1 MPRTELPFSS
11 RGGDQRPI
19 PITLGMT
26 KIRAPLTPDFAGK
39 PTYIEIILD
48 EVYYIHLYIPRMQIR
63 LNSYTCHK

>member
-48 EVYYIHLYIPRMQIR
+48 EVYYIPYTFVHTSNA
-63 LNSYTCHK
+63 NSPE